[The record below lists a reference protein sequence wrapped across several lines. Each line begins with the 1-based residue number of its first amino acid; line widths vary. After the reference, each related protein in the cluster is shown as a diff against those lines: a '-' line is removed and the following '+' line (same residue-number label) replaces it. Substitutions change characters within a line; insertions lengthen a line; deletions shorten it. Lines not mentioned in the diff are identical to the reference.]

1 MLELNGFLVFSRLLF
16 GGAFVVLMI
25 VEIDRKMMT
34 QHKDEENQRY
44 ARQIVLPGV
53 GVEGQEKLRSAS
65 VLVVGC
71 GGLGSPVCLYLAA
84 AGVGTLGLIDFDRV
98 EASNLQRQILH
109 GTAMLGQSKLKSAVV
124 RLHDLNPDVKMSLY
138 DGRMTVSTGLDWARN
153 YDLIVDASDNYE
165 TRYASN
171 EVAFRLGKP
180 VVVGAVSQFVG
191 QLSVFDPHAACGC
204 YQCMVPD
211 LPSPDS
217 LPTPAQL
224 GVMGAIVGAIGSLQA
239 CEVIKL
245 ILGVGVP
252 LIGKM
257 FHLDALTMN
266 SKTVRLARNPH
277 CPICGHQ

>member
-109 GTAMLGQSKLKSAVV
+109 GTAMLGQSKLKSAVA

-138 DGRMTVSTGLDWARN
+138 DGRMTVSTGLDWACN

-180 VVVGAVSQFVG
+180 VVVGAVSQFAG

>member
-53 GVEGQEKLRSAS
+53 GVEGQEKLRRAS

-180 VVVGAVSQFVG
+180 VVVGAVSQFAG